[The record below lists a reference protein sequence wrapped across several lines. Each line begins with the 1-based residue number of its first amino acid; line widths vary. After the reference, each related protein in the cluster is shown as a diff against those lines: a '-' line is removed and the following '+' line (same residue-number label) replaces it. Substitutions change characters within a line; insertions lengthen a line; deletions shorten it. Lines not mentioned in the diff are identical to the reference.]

1 MKHLLVKELKMATP
15 LLTYLFLGF
24 TLMTFIPG
32 YPILCGAFFVCFGIF
47 QGYQYSREAGDM
59 AYSVVLPVKKTD
71 LVKAKFVTACLLQ
84 MVALVLFALFTLLRM
99 TFLAAAGV
107 YVENALM
114 GANFVFL
121 GCVLLIFATFN
132 WVFIGGFFKT
142 AYNIGKPFVIF
153 MIVGFFV
160 ILVAE
165 VLHHI
170 PGIAW
175 MNTLDYSDL
184 RMQMPVLLCGVGLYV
199 GITILSCGAAQ
210 KRFAQIDL

>member
-1 MKHLLVKELKMATP
+1 MKHLIVKELKMATP
-15 LLTYLFLGF
+15 LLTYLFLSF

-32 YPILCGAFFVCFGIF
+32 YPILCGAFFACFGIF

-84 MVALVLFALFTLLRM
+84 MVALMLFTLFTLFRM
-99 TFLAAAGV
+99 TFLATAGV

-121 GCVLLIFATFN
+121 GYVLLIFAIFN

-142 AYNIGKPFVIF
+142 AYNIGKPFVHF
-153 MIVGFFV
+153 LIVGFFV

-165 VLHHI
+165 VFHHL
-170 PGIAW
+170 PGMAW
-175 MNTLDYSDL
+175 LNTLDYSDMD
-184 RMQMPVLLCGVGLYV
+184 RQVIVFACGVGLYV
-199 GITILSCGAAQ
+199 GITMLSCRTAQ

>member
-84 MVALVLFALFTLLRM
+84 MVALMLFALFTLLRM
-99 TFLAAAGV
+99 TLLANTGV
-107 YVENALM
+107 YIENALM

-121 GCVLLIFATFN
+121 GYVLLIFAIFN
-132 WVFIGGFFKT
+132 WVFVGGFFKT
-142 AYNIGKPFVIF
+142 AYNIGKPFVLF
-153 MIVGFFV
+153 VVVGFFV
-160 ILVAE
+160 ILMAE
-165 VLHHI
+165 VLHHL
-170 PGIAW
+170 PGMTW
-175 MNTLDYSDL
+175 LNTLDYSDMG
-184 RMQMPVLLCGVGLYV
+184 RQMIVLLCGVVLYV
-199 GITILSCGAAQ
+199 GVTMLSCRVSQ
-210 KRFAQIDL
+210 KRFEQIDL

>member
-71 LVKAKFVTACLLQ
+71 LVKAKFVTVCLLQ
-84 MVALVLFALFTLLRM
+84 MAALALFTLFTLLRM
-99 TFLAAAGV
+99 TFLTDAGI
-107 YVENALM
+107 YVGNALM

-121 GCVLLIFATFN
+121 GYVLLIFAIFN
-132 WVFIGGFFKT
+132 RVFVGGFFKT
-142 AYNIGKPFVIF
+142 AYNIGKPFLSF
-153 MIVGFFV
+153 MFAGFSV

-165 VLHHI
+165 VLHHL
-170 PGIAW
+170 PGMAW
-175 MNTLDYSDL
+175 LNTLDYSDMG
-184 RMQMPVLLCGVGLYV
+184 RQVIVLMCGAVLYAGV
-199 GITILSCGAAQ
+199 TILSCQTAQ
-210 KRFAQIDL
+210 KRFAQMDL

>member
-1 MKHLLVKELKMATP
+1 MKPLIAKELKMATP

-84 MVALVLFALFTLLRM
+84 MVALMLFALFTLLRM
-99 TFLAAAGV
+99 TLLANTGV
-107 YVENALM
+107 YIENALM

-121 GCVLLIFATFN
+121 GYVLLIFAIFN
-132 WVFIGGFFKT
+132 WVFVGGFFKT
-142 AYNIGKPFVIF
+142 AYNIGKPFVLF
-153 MIVGFFV
+153 VVVGFFV
-160 ILVAE
+160 ILMAE
-165 VLHHI
+165 VLHHL
-170 PGIAW
+170 PGMAW
-175 MNTLDYSDL
+175 LNTLDYSDL
-184 RMQMPVLLCGVGLYV
+184 GRQVLVLLCGVGLYV
-199 GITILSCGAAQ
+199 GITVLSCRGAQ
-210 KRFAQIDL
+210 KRFLKIDL